1 MYQKNS
7 ALPNIKYECTVLI
20 LKQMYWL
27 FIMVLGDGPV
37 HNDFPWSFHGGLS
50 VVKYHLFMQPNIFI
64 TDHHCKPIYNRL
76 NAQKFSAFPCS
87 TSISFF
93 CLQTVIKKVVR
104 RYIFERLQAS
114 VSNEG
119 DLDTLKQT
127 ISGLQEEIK
136 VKSRDVEH
144 VAMQQ
149 SQVIETLNSLREMTS
164 YLENTTAQI
173 FEHVTG
179 SAVPPAPPSYAVAGA
194 MDTAGHMTSPSHV
207 RRRTFG
213 PLLDNGMQS
222 VIETGDEESE
232 AAS

>member
-1 MYQKNS
+1 M
-7 ALPNIKYECTVLI
+7 
-20 LKQMYWL
+20 
-27 FIMVLGDGPV
+27 
-37 HNDFPWSFHGGLS
+37 
-50 VVKYHLFMQPNIFI
+50 
-64 TDHHCKPIYNRL
+64 
-76 NAQKFSAFPCS
+76 
-87 TSISFF
+87 
-93 CLQTVIKKVVR
+93 IKKVVR

-149 SQVIETLNSLREMTS
+149 GQVIETLNSLREMTS

-179 SAVPPAPPSYAVAGA
+179 NVVPAAPPSYAVAGT
-194 MDTAGHMTSPSHV
+194 MDTVGGHVSPGHV

-213 PLLDNGMQS
+213 PVLDNGMQS
-222 VIETGDEESE
+222 VIETGEDESE

>member
-1 MYQKNS
+1 M
-7 ALPNIKYECTVLI
+7 
-20 LKQMYWL
+20 
-27 FIMVLGDGPV
+27 FI
-37 HNDFPWSFHGGLS
+37 F
-50 VVKYHLFMQPNIFI
+50 
-64 TDHHCKPIYNRL
+64 
-76 NAQKFSAFPCS
+76 
-87 TSISFF
+87 
-93 CLQTVIKKVVR
+93 LQTVIKKVVR

-119 DLDTLKQT
+119 DLDALKQT

-144 VAMQQ
+144 VVMQQ
-149 SQVIETLNSLREMTS
+149 GQVLETLNSLREMTS

-173 FEHVTG
+173 YEHVTG
-179 SAVPPAPPSYAVAGA
+179 SVVPPAPPSYPVAGV
-194 MDTAGHMTSPSHV
+194 MDTMGHVTDGHV

-213 PLLDNGMQS
+213 PVLDNGMQS

>member
-1 MYQKNS
+1 M
-7 ALPNIKYECTVLI
+7 
-20 LKQMYWL
+20 
-27 FIMVLGDGPV
+27 
-37 HNDFPWSFHGGLS
+37 
-50 VVKYHLFMQPNIFI
+50 
-64 TDHHCKPIYNRL
+64 
-76 NAQKFSAFPCS
+76 
-87 TSISFF
+87 
-93 CLQTVIKKVVR
+93 IKKVVR

-127 ISGLQEEIK
+127 ISGLQEEVK
-136 VKSRDVEH
+136 VKSRDIEH

-149 SQVIETLNSLREMTS
+149 GQVIETLNSLREMTS

-179 SAVPPAPPSYAVAGA
+179 SVVPVAGA
-194 MDTAGHMTSPSHV
+194 MDTLGHVSPGCHV

-213 PLLDNGMQS
+213 PVLDNGMQS
-222 VIETGDEESE
+222 VIETGDEETE